1 MHYSQKQKEF
11 LESFGFNPN
20 NMTIYQVFVTINWL
34 KKKNP
39 TTELVNK
46 LKAKLEGRNPTKPVG
61 AQREWRRTTINNVLG
76 EQKGEVT
83 HPRLN
88 LEKREADNLSAL

>member
-1 MHYSQKQKEF
+1 VEKEIVKERIIKIAKLHKEICDKKQKEF

-61 AQREWRRTTINNVLG
+61 A
-76 EQKGEVT
+76 
-83 HPRLN
+83 
-88 LEKREADNLSAL
+88 